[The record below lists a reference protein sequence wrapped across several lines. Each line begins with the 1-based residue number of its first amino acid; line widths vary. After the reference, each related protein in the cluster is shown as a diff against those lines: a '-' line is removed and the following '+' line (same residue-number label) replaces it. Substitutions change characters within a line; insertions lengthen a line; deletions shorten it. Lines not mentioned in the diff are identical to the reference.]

1 MSDLLQRAR
10 DIAADTYLRLQVKDP
25 TPHRTLTEWSI
36 HIPAYADMIRDGKLD
51 HEREVQTAL
60 AALRSVAA

>member
-10 DIAADTYLRLQVKDP
+10 DIAAEQYVRLSMKNP
-25 TPHRTLTEWSI
+25 TPNYTLTVWAE
-36 HIPAYADMIRDGKLD
+36 HIPAYARIIREGGFD